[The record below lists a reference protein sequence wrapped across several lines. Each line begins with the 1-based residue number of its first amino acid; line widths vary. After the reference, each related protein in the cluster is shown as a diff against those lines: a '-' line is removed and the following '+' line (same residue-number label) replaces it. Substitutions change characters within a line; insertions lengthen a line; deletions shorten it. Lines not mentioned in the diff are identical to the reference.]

1 MACPNCGSWAVKADR
16 SLAGR
21 MVCARCGEPLGIGR
35 ARRLARGTRRGGLGR
50 GRVLTLPRR
59 WRLWL
64 TLGALVTVSA
74 LLATVPERSPRP
86 LERRGFDATRGA
98 LLSPSGASG
107 PSGDVAIR

>member
-35 ARRLARGTRRGGLGR
+35 ARRLARGAGR
-50 GRVLTLPRR
+50 GRGRALVLPRR

-64 TLGALVTVSA
+64 ALGALLTVSA
-74 LLATVPERSPRP
+74 LLASVSERRPGP
-86 LERRGFDATRGA
+86 LERPGFDATRGA
-98 LLSPSGASG
+98 VLPGSGYPHPLTG
-107 PSGDVAIR
+107 VIPP